1 MLQKAQLRDPPGP
14 LLGHCRLSAGE
25 GHIAQAWNEHWV
37 HPGATLRPDMRT
49 LDHVVFTAL
58 LQGNRLG
65 GVEARLSFLAV
76 ALWIL
81 KG

>member
-1 MLQKAQLRDPPGP
+1 
-14 LLGHCRLSAGE
+14 
-25 GHIAQAWNEHWV
+25 
-37 HPGATLRPDMRT
+37 MRT

-81 KG
+81 KGCGARSLLAPALLWHEQERMGRLQINHHELWLLRSRPYS